1 MKKLVWLP
9 VAGFLLI
16 AGAAVAAA
24 APTVLQQ
31 AAAVLAAD
39 ASPSPDTIT
48 TQVDQEEEGRPDFAG
63 RPEWAGKFR
72 GHAVLTEVLADLV
85 VDGTISQAQSDAI
98 VDALEAKVEDLRTE
112 AQARGQQMREV
123 ARMIRT
129 FLEDGVITQDEI
141 DQLPA
146 DSPLREIWD
155 SIAENGQVTLEQL
168 RELRPHG
175 GPGIGRGWGHGR
187 FRQGPP
193 DWAPSFDDGSDEES
207 DD

>member
-1 MKKLVWLP
+1 MKKLIWLP

-39 ASPSPDTIT
+39 ATPSPDTTT
-48 TQVDQEEEGRPDFAG
+48 TQVDADEEAPPAFAG
-63 RPEWAGKFR
+63 RPDWAAKFR

-85 VDGTISQAQSDAI
+85 ENGTISQEQSDAI
-98 VDALEAKVEDLRTE
+98 VDALETKVDDLRTE
-112 AQARGQQMREV
+112 ALAQRQQMREV
-123 ARMIRT
+123 AGMIRT
-129 FLEDGVITQDEI
+129 FLEDGVITQGEI

-146 DSPLREIWD
+146 GSPLREIWD
-155 SIAENGQVTLEQL
+155 SIAEDGQVTLEQL
-168 RELRPHG
+168 RELRQHG

-187 FRQGPP
+187 FQQGPP
-193 DWAPSFDDGSDEES
+193 DWAPSVDDSSDEEA